1 MKKKLV
7 FIVLTLAIF
16 AINGCQKEEMVAP
29 KHENVSNNYVE
40 ALYVNDLVYE
50 KTLLVYDDSRENS
63 VELKIS
69 SNSQELLDYYMKIQ
83 AIQLVVSSSKVGENP
98 IESGSKNNLVALDES
113 DIKLPDNC
121 LSFEVINENI
131 HDENLNYS
139 IRYGKKELKS
149 YPNPPDNYYSF
160 IKYSVRENAKIN
172 YFPNDTET
180 DELYYKWAYTN
191 SWIGKWYEDTYW
203 RYVWG
208 FDAVDS
214 PMYIYHPLNN
224 TGTYRLGIK
233 IYYDDPNCFY
243 AESY

>member
-40 ALYVNDLVYE
+40 ALFVNDLVYE

-121 LSFEVINENI
+121 LSFEVINET
-131 HDENLNYS
+131 YMM
-139 IRYGKKELKS
+139 
-149 YPNPPDNYYSF
+149 
-160 IKYSVRENAKIN
+160 KI
-172 YFPNDTET
+172 
-180 DELYYKWAYTN
+180 
-191 SWIGKWYEDTYW
+191 
-203 RYVWG
+203 
-208 FDAVDS
+208 
-214 PMYIYHPLNN
+214 
-224 TGTYRLGIK
+224 
-233 IYYDDPNCFY
+233 
-243 AESY
+243 